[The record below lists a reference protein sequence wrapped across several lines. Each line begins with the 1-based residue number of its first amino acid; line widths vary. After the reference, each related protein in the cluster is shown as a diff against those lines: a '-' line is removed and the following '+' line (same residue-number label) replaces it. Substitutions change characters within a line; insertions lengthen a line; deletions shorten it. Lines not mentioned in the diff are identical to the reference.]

1 LYGRTPGATIG
12 FEEPTMQDVQ
22 NLADTI
28 ESLSARIVA
37 IRDSL

>member
-1 LYGRTPGATIG
+1 LYGRAPGATIAV
-12 FEEPTMQDVQ
+12 EEPPMQDVH